1 MLFQPSNIYPS
12 TFSGIGAGTVD
23 VTQGINVSWQVNGD
37 TPMTAYQI
45 KIYQN
50 DSGSTLMYDSGSVSV
65 SPVFEPHDK
74 NGNATYFTAII
85 SAAAL
90 STAGIVNGYQ
100 YGYKMLITQWWG
112 VSDYVEQ
119 TSASVFITRSTPTLA
134 INTITTPVASS
145 SLTITANYSQA
156 QGDPISTV
164 EWVFALAGSE
174 STPIRKTGAIST
186 QVLSFDADGLITGN
200 TYSIMCKVVTST
212 GMEAST
218 GFVQFPVSYSS
229 SSLGINYQ
237 LAQLKNSSAV
247 YLSWDD
253 LGSNKLAYP
262 YTDTTKTTNGITFT
276 VNGEGDVVATGT
288 ASADAYFTIAQ
299 GTLSQLGITA
309 GQKFIVTSGYSGAKI
324 VVTETNSSNV
334 VVSTITGNDPLQ
346 YIATSTTN
354 TLKFSIVIPSGSVLS
369 SGQQLKPMIALEDK
383 IVAFNDVSANIE
395 PTQDLHGY
403 SSPWPAG
410 GGVNKYPNCVING
423 SQNGLIVS
431 HDAGNER
438 YNISAGTVSGYAQ
451 IISGETFTLSAGTY
465 YWHVDYSSGSV
476 LAGLAPQLRST
487 DGSTTYATPNTSF
500 TLSADTELKPRIT
513 CQANVTI
520 PSNFSVRLEIVSGS
534 TAPTSWTPYSNI
546 CPITGR
552 TGLSVYDD
560 PKYGGTV
567 AWNQLVENG
576 NFANG
581 TSKWTGSSAELTA
594 SNGIARSTMTGS
606 PWNNDI
612 RQYTIPVVNGHKYF
626 MGATI
631 RQSSDAF
638 SIGYRNPGGQMGLNW
653 FRVTQWTRCETII
666 NVTSSAPNGFSITVR
681 ENGTNLTDEWFE
693 AQNVNV
699 FDLTAMFGSTIAD
712 YIYSLEQADAGA
724 GVAWFRNLFPK
735 PYYAYNAGEETC
747 VSAVN
752 GDPYTKVSVDWTT
765 EAGTV
770 YGGTLDVVTG
780 LLTVDRAMV
789 DLGTMSWFYQNSAGH
804 ERFGG
809 TGIRGTVAVPVSA
822 DVVINAQCSRYKV
835 ISSNQSYNHNA
846 GIGISVTNTDGTI
859 YVYDDAYTD
868 SNAFRTAMS
877 GVQFCYPLA
886 TPLTYQLTPTQVAVL
901 TGTNNVWSTGDSVSV
916 TYTKDTGSQATL
928 SGAIVTFSDSNAVLI
943 PTPQYIPGI
952 TGISIYRYLQGESA
966 LQHVY
971 DLATGATSIL
981 DYYAPS
987 QMQVSYLIVAHS
999 GIGDL
1004 FLQTTKFT
1012 PTFWFFSILLCDT
1025 DSNGDYHVSKEYIFK
1040 YGVETGAV
1048 SNNNDP
1054 TIQKNFT
1061 PYPNRQPISTLYKTG
1076 KISGYIGKTNNL
1088 NRYSDSISLQNAIYD
1103 ISVSSLDKFLK
1114 SRKGDVIK
1122 VDTASSIQM
1131 KTEDNTVQQA
1141 LKATVDWVEVGE
1153 ASQVSIVSVPS
1164 DSFWPIS

>member
-23 VTQGINVSWQVNGD
+23 VTQGLNVSWQVNGD

-50 DSGSTLMYDSGSVSV
+50 DSGSTLMYDSGSVTV
-65 SPVFEPHDK
+65 SPAFEPHDK
-74 NGNATYFTAII
+74 YGNATYFTAII

-119 TSASVFITRSTPTLA
+119 TSASVFITRSTPTLT
-134 INTITTPVASS
+134 IDTITTPVSSS
-145 SLTITANYSQA
+145 SLTITASYSQA

-200 TYSIMCKVVTST
+200 TYSIMCNVVTST

-218 GFVQFPVSYSS
+218 GYVQFPVLYSS

-247 YLSWDD
+247 YLSWDN
-253 LGSNKLAYP
+253 LGSNILSYP

-276 VNGEGDVVATGT
+276 VNGEGDVVVTGT

-354 TLKFSIVIPSGSVLS
+354 TLKFSIVIPSGTSFGTS
-369 SGQQLKPMIALEDK
+369 QQLQPMIAIEDK
-383 IVAFNDVSANIE
+383 IVALNDVSVTMQPI
-395 PTQDLHGY
+395 QDLHGY
-403 SSPWPAG
+403 SYPWPAG
-410 GGVNKYPNCVING
+410 GGVNKLKTTDLTAGKVG
-423 SQNGLIVS
+423 FGLT
-431 HDAGNER
+431 
-438 YNISAGTVSGYAQ
+438 SA
-451 IISGETFTLSAGTY
+451 ISGEYVRFTGTC
-465 YWHVDYSSGSV
+465 SSGGTHSWRIV
-476 LAGLAPQLRST
+476 TVNEDQRTLVASLNLKGFFISGGSGLVINSISYNAADYTLFINMGGLVT
-487 DGSTTYATPNTSF
+487 NTVYDFTVGIVAYA
-500 TLSADTELKPRIT
+500 
-513 CQANVTI
+513 
-520 PSNFSVRLEIVSGS
+520 GS

-546 CPITGR
+546 CPISGR
-552 TGLSVYDD
+552 TGLDVYVGPTQDQQD
-560 PKYGGTV
+560 
-567 AWNQLVENG
+567 
-576 NFANG
+576 
-581 TSKWTGSSAELTA
+581 
-594 SNGIARSTMTGS
+594 
-606 PWNNDI
+606 
-612 RQYTIPVVNGHKYF
+612 
-626 MGATI
+626 AT
-631 RQSSDAF
+631 
-638 SIGYRNPGGQMGLNW
+638 
-653 FRVTQWTRCETII
+653 T
-666 NVTSSAPNGFSITVR
+666 
-681 ENGTNLTDEWFE
+681 
-693 AQNVNV
+693 
-699 FDLTAMFGSTIAD
+699 
-712 YIYSLEQADAGA
+712 
-724 GVAWFRNLFPK
+724 
-735 PYYAYNAGEETC
+735 YAI
-747 VSAVN
+747 
-752 GDPYTKVSVDWTT
+752 DWTS

-770 YGGTLDVVTG
+770 YGGT
-780 LLTVDRAMV
+780 VD
-789 DLGTMSWFYQNSAGH
+789 
-804 ERFGG
+804 
-809 TGIRGTVAVPVSA
+809 PVSGRLTINGIVKVLDGNESFDGTYWPTVVCNTELP
-822 DVVINAQCSRYKV
+822 DVGDYNRRSEMRCSHCATGTRGV
-835 ISSNQSYNHNA
+835 GFASSSAIKIQFK
-846 GIGISVTNTDGTI
+846 NTDEVFGVNNATGFATYVATQYANGTPVT
-859 YVYDDAYTD
+859 VY
-868 SNAFRTAMS
+868 
-877 GVQFCYPLA
+877 YPLA
-886 TPLTYQLTPTQVAVL
+886 TPITYQLTAQEVAALV
-901 TGTNNVWSTGDSVSV
+901 GTNNVWSDAESVTV

-952 TGISIYRYLQGESA
+952 TGISIYRYLQGEYA

-999 GIGDL
+999 GVGDL
-1004 FLQTTKFT
+1004 FLQTNDFV
-1012 PTFWFFSILLCDT
+1012 PIFWFYSVLLCDT
-1025 DSNGDYHVSKEYIFK
+1025 DSNGNYHVSREYIFV
-1040 YGVETGAV
+1040 YGVETGSV

-1076 KISGYIGKTNNL
+1076 KVSGYIGKTNNL
-1088 NRYSDSISLQNAIYD
+1088 NQYSDSISLQNAIYD
-1103 ISVSSLDKFLK
+1103 ISVSTLDKFLK

>member
-134 INTITTPVASS
+134 INTITTPVASN

-174 STPIRKTGAIST
+174 STPIRETGAIST

-383 IVAFNDVSANIE
+383 IVAFNDASANIE
-395 PTQDLHGY
+395 PIQDLHGY
-403 SSPWPAG
+403 ANPWPAG
-410 GGVNKYPNCVING
+410 GGKNLDPYDNLNSSSRLWG
-423 SQNGLIVS
+423 SNNSNQK
-431 HDAGNER
+431 
-438 YNISAGTVSGYAQ
+438 SAFQSLPT
-451 IISGETFTLSAGTY
+451 GTY
-465 YWHVDYSSGSV
+465 TMSCKFKVLTNPDSEANVQYGV
-476 LAGLAPQLRST
+476 LARYSDGGGGYVNIIPYQLTTAP
-487 DGSTTYATPNTSF
+487 ATVGAVYEWHKSF
-500 TLSADTELKPRIT
+500 TLTESLAEQST
-513 CQANVTI
+513 LNVYFYCASGGASTVTANAYDIQIEKGVIANPT
-520 PSNFSVRLEIVSGS
+520 FS
-534 TAPTSWTPYSNI
+534 PYENI
-546 CPITGR
+546 CPISGR
-552 TGLSVYDD
+552 TGLNVYRTGVNVWDEQYYVSSNRIQSNYIPVLPNTTYNRVSQNNIIPFYYD
-560 PKYGGTV
+560 ADK
-567 AWNQLVENG
+567 NQLST
-576 NFANG
+576 G
-581 TSKWTGSSAELTA
+581 TWGTGVFTTPADCYYLRFQVDPVYGVTYNHDISI
-594 SNGIARSTMTGS
+594 NYPSTDTDYHAYQG
-606 PWNNDI
+606 
-612 RQYTIPVVNGHKYF
+612 QTI
-626 MGATI
+626 
-631 RQSSDAF
+631 
-638 SIGYRNPGGQMGLNW
+638 
-653 FRVTQWTRCETII
+653 
-666 NVTSSAPNGFSITVR
+666 
-681 ENGTNLTDEWFE
+681 
-693 AQNVNV
+693 
-699 FDLTAMFGSTIAD
+699 
-712 YIYSLEQADAGA
+712 
-724 GVAWFRNLFPK
+724 
-735 PYYAYNAGEETC
+735 
-747 VSAVN
+747 
-752 GDPYTKVSVDWTT
+752 SVDLTT

-770 YGGTLDVVTG
+770 YHGTVDVVTG
-780 LLTVDRAMV
+780 ELVVTHAIE
-789 DLGTMSWFYQNSAGH
+789 DLGNITWKKDSNRAGVFYGAVTGRKNTSNVLACSEYTVRNLNVTTDVDMYVSGYGSYGGNYIFVRDT
-804 ERFGG
+804 RFASN
-809 TGIRGTVAVPVSA
+809 TAA
-822 DVVINAQCSRYKV
+822 EYKV
-835 ISSNQSYNHNA
+835 GAA
-846 GIGISVTNTDGTI
+846 GIKV
-859 YVYDDAYTD
+859 VYE
-868 SNAFRTAMS
+868 
-877 GVQFCYPLA
+877 LA

-1076 KISGYIGKTNNL
+1076 KISGYIGKTNKL
-1088 NRYSDSISLQNAIYD
+1088 NQYSDTISLQNAIYD
-1103 ISVSSLDKFLK
+1103 ISVSPLEKFLK
-1114 SRKGDVIK
+1114 TRKGDVIK

-1131 KTEDNTVQQA
+1131 KTEDNTTQQA
-1141 LKATVDWVEVGE
+1141 LKATIDWAEVGD
-1153 ASQVSIVSVPS
+1153 ASKVSIVSVPA
-1164 DSFWPIS
+1164 DSFWPM

>member
-100 YGYKMLITQWWG
+100 YGYKMLITQRWG

-134 INTITTPVASS
+134 INTITTPVASN

-174 STPIRKTGAIST
+174 STPIRETGAIST

-395 PTQDLHGY
+395 PIQDLHGY
-403 SSPWPAG
+403 DHPWPAG
-410 GGVNKYPNCVING
+410 GGINKAKLVYKTVSAAAGYRNLQDNSVTVFSSNTSAGYRYAQFALFDAEGYAGQTLTFTAKAQQVTGSSNPRILGRLYDSNG
-423 SQNGLIVS
+423 SSVGSAIFEKTGTSINHTFTLPATIDSGVTFRVS
-431 HDAGNER
+431 LYCN
-438 YNISAGTVSGYAQ
+438 SGYAEAT
-451 IISGETFTLSAGTY
+451 ETNY
-465 YWHVDYSSGSV
+465 YDIQVEV
-476 LAGLAPQLRST
+476 
-487 DGSTTYATPNTSF
+487 
-500 TLSADTELKPRIT
+500 
-513 CQANVTI
+513 
-520 PSNFSVRLEIVSGS
+520 GS
-534 TAPTSWTPYSNI
+534 TAHDFAPYENI

-552 TGLSVYDD
+552 TGLSVY
-560 PKYGGTV
+560 GTGKNLFEVNSAIAGTTNGCTISV
-567 AWNQLVENG
+567 ASDGTITVSGTPSAKVSKAIHPSAFSGIGNLVMSMSGVPSGIRIYCIRVGDSTSYPTLSNG
-576 NFANG
+576 SILETDTYAYSTFVLEVSTTYNG
-581 TSKWTGSSAELTA
+581 TAT
-594 SNGIARSTMTGS
+594 
-606 PWNNDI
+606 DI
-612 RQYTIPVVNGHKYF
+612 RVQVEK
-626 MGATI
+626 
-631 RQSSDAF
+631 
-638 SIGYRNPGGQMGLNW
+638 
-653 FRVTQWTRCETII
+653 
-666 NVTSSAPNGFSITVR
+666 
-681 ENGTNLTDEWFE
+681 
-693 AQNVNV
+693 
-699 FDLTAMFGSTIAD
+699 GSTATA
-712 YIYSLEQADAGA
+712 YETYQG
-724 GVAWFRNLFPK
+724 NT
-735 PYYAYNAGEETC
+735 YA
-747 VSAVN
+747 
-752 GDPYTKVSVDWTT
+752 VDWTT

-780 LLTVDRAMV
+780 VLTVDWIYKEFNGTEGWLAGSNYIGLNNAV
-789 DLGTMSWFYQNSAGH
+789 DYASKDNNDTTQISNIFVGAGAYYANYNSFRVQTNKAVVVGNKNEDGTVGRWADATAFKSFLAGLYSAGTP
-804 ERFGG
+804 F
-809 TGIRGTVAVPVSA
+809 AV
-822 DVVINAQCSRYKV
+822 
-835 ISSNQSYNHNA
+835 
-846 GIGISVTNTDGTI
+846 
-859 YVYDDAYTD
+859 
-868 SNAFRTAMS
+868 
-877 GVQFCYPLA
+877 CYELA
-886 TPLTYQLTPTQVAVL
+886 TPLTYQLTPTQVEALV
-901 TGTNNVWSTGDSVSV
+901 GTNNVWSTGDSVSV

-1061 PYPNRQPISTLYKTG
+1061 PYPNRQPISSLYKTG
-1076 KISGYIGKTNNL
+1076 KLTSYIGKTNSQNQ
-1088 NRYSDSISLQNAIYD
+1088 YSDSVSLQNAIYD
-1103 ISVSSLDKFLK
+1103 ISTSPLTKFLK
-1114 SRKGDVIK
+1114 TRKGDILMI
-1122 VDTASSIQM
+1122 DTAAAIQM
-1131 KTEDNTVQQA
+1131 KTEDATTQQA
-1141 LKATVDWVEVGE
+1141 LRATVDWVEVGD
-1153 ASQVSIVSVPS
+1153 ASNKSIVSVPT
-1164 DSFWPIS
+1164 DSFWPISANL

>member
-200 TYSIMCKVVTST
+200 TYSIMCNVVTST

-334 VVSTITGNDPLQ
+334 VVSTITGSDPLQ

-369 SGQQLKPMIALEDK
+369 SGQQLKPMIAIEDK
-383 IVAFNDVSANIE
+383 IVALNDLSVTMQPIQS
-395 PTQDLHGY
+395 LHGY

-410 GGVNKYPNCVING
+410 GGKNKLDIEERTITTNSEQEDFLHIYCEGCTATKNGGSITVTNTGSWSKLRIKFDTSKLING
-423 SQNGLIVS
+423 QT
-431 HDAGNER
+431 
-438 YNISAGTVSGYAQ
+438 Y
-451 IISGETFTLSAGTY
+451 TLSALFTNPNAQT
-465 YWHVDYSSGSV
+465 V
-476 LAGLAPQLRST
+476 LAGYN
-487 DGSTTYATPNTSF
+487 DGSWHASQSSTASSVRQSITFTYDSSWTSLKLACITNNTSQATNKTVTVSEIQF
-500 TLSADTELKPRIT
+500 ELGSA
-513 CQANVTI
+513 
-520 PSNFSVRLEIVSGS
+520 
-534 TAPTSWTPYSNI
+534 TAYSPYSNI

-576 NFANG
+576 NFASTTRWAVSSGDSLAVSNNKAVYRASARYHNIVQGTTFTSQEGHVYFGLVTVKGYTNTGTVFYIRNVSGGTVVQTATKTLTTQKQRLGNMIKVSANG
-581 TSKWTGSSAELTA
+581 SQLQYMFQDNNTSDYGDIEL
-594 SNGIARSTMTGS
+594 
-606 PWNNDI
+606 
-612 RQYTIPVVNGHKYF
+612 
-626 MGATI
+626 
-631 RQSSDAF
+631 
-638 SIGYRNPGGQMGLNW
+638 
-653 FRVTQWTRCETII
+653 
-666 NVTSSAPNGFSITVR
+666 
-681 ENGTNLTDEWFE
+681 EN
-693 AQNVNV
+693 AQL

-735 PYYAYNAGEETC
+735 DYYPYDNSYTETC

-752 GDPYTKVSVDWTT
+752 GDPYRKKDIDWTS

-780 LLTVDRAMV
+780 VLTVTYKKIS
-789 DLGTMSWFYQNSAGH
+789 LGDYNYGKSADNNFYISTVTDFKVYGTGTTRYGVGLCDSFDFLTWNWASQNSTCTCYYNSGYNGYRIFFHSEEHANDSAAG
-804 ERFGG
+804 FK
-809 TGIRGTVAVPVSA
+809 T
-822 DVVINAQCSRYKV
+822 YM
-835 ISSNQSYNHNA
+835 QS
-846 GIGISVTNTDGTI
+846 IGASF
-859 YVYDDAYTD
+859 VYE
-868 SNAFRTAMS
+868 
-877 GVQFCYPLA
+877 LA
-886 TPLTYQLTPTQVAVL
+886 TPLTYQLTGQEVEALV
-901 TGTNNVWSTGDSVSV
+901 GTNNVWSDGGNVTVAVVTPETLTNNGRAVVPTLTASADMVLKWGNYSASVQQGTS
-916 TYTKDTGSQATL
+916 TIPQLILENGANLIYIIGTGS
-928 SGAIVTFSDSNAVLI
+928 
-943 PTPQYIPGI
+943 
-952 TGISIYRYLQGESA
+952 IS
-966 LQHVY
+966 
-971 DLATGATSIL
+971 
-981 DYYAPS
+981 
-987 QMQVSYLIVAHS
+987 
-999 GIGDL
+999 
-1004 FLQTTKFT
+1004 FT
-1012 PTFWFFSILLCDT
+1012 W
-1025 DSNGDYHVSKEYIFK
+1025 
-1040 YGVETGAV
+1040 
-1048 SNNNDP
+1048 
-1054 TIQKNFT
+1054 Q
-1061 PYPNRQPISTLYKTG
+1061 
-1076 KISGYIGKTNNL
+1076 
-1088 NRYSDSISLQNAIYD
+1088 
-1103 ISVSSLDKFLK
+1103 
-1114 SRKGDVIK
+1114 
-1122 VDTASSIQM
+1122 
-1131 KTEDNTVQQA
+1131 
-1141 LKATVDWVEVGE
+1141 E
-1153 ASQVSIVSVPS
+1153 ASL
-1164 DSFWPIS
+1164 

>member
-23 VTQGINVSWQVNGD
+23 VTQDLNVSWQVNGD

-50 DSGSTLMYDSGSVSV
+50 DPGSTLMYDSGSVSV

-74 NGNATYFTAII
+74 YGNATYFTAII

-134 INTITTPVASS
+134 INTITTPVASN

-253 LGSNKLAYP
+253 LGSNILSYP

-276 VNGEGDVVATGT
+276 VNGEGDVVVTGT
-288 ASADAYFTIAQ
+288 ATADAYFTIAQ

-354 TLKFSIVIPSGSVLS
+354 TLKISIVIPSGASFGTS
-369 SGQQLKPMIALEDK
+369 QQLQPMIAIEDK
-383 IVAFNDVSANIE
+383 IVALNDLSVTMQPI
-395 PTQDLHGY
+395 QDLHGY
-403 SSPWPAG
+403 ANPWPAG
-410 GGVNKYPNCVING
+410 GGKNLLNTV
-423 SQNGLIVS
+423 LIEGVPS
-431 HDAGNER
+431 DTSFGNTTKR
-438 YNISAGTVSGYAQ
+438 
-451 IISGETFTLSAGTY
+451 TFTDGTFVTKLSDNNYYNAGANIQFSVSENFIKVTSSALAYAISIPIVGLTIGEKYVLSCTKTNADNNRVSFYKQDGTFISNTPSLTVCVFTVPEDTY
-465 YWHVDYSSGSV
+465 YTLLHFNPSGNNVEATFTDIQLEKGSV
-476 LAGLAPQLRST
+476 PS
-487 DGSTTYATPNTSF
+487 SYA
-500 TLSADTELKPRIT
+500 
-513 CQANVTI
+513 
-520 PSNFSVRLEIVSGS
+520 
-534 TAPTSWTPYSNI
+534 PYSNI
-546 CPITGR
+546 CPISGR
-552 TGLSVYDD
+552 TG
-560 PKYGGTV
+560 
-567 AWNQLVENG
+567 
-576 NFANG
+576 
-581 TSKWTGSSAELTA
+581 
-594 SNGIARSTMTGS
+594 
-606 PWNNDI
+606 
-612 RQYTIPVVNGHKYF
+612 
-626 MGATI
+626 
-631 RQSSDAF
+631 
-638 SIGYRNPGGQMGLNW
+638 
-653 FRVTQWTRCETII
+653 
-666 NVTSSAPNGFSITVR
+666 
-681 ENGTNLTDEWFE
+681 
-693 AQNVNV
+693 VNV
-699 FDLTAMFGSTIAD
+699 YVSPTQD
-712 YIYSLEQADAGA
+712 QQDATT
-724 GVAWFRNLFPK
+724 
-735 PYYAYNAGEETC
+735 YA
-747 VSAVN
+747 
-752 GDPYTKVSVDWTT
+752 VDWTT
-765 EAGTV
+765 PAGTV

-780 LLTVDRAMV
+780 VLTVDRIGV
-789 DLGTMSWFYQNSAGH
+789 DGGSVDWTKITGNQYRNFSFTPSPLAKYMANQGT
-804 ERFGG
+804 
-809 TGIRGTVAVPVSA
+809 
-822 DVVINAQCSRYKV
+822 V
-835 ISSNQSYNHNA
+835 ISSQYKSEANNTA
-846 GIGISVTNTDGTI
+846 GAS
-859 YVYDDAYTD
+859 DDNYAWIRG
-868 SNAFRTAMS
+868 SNASNTVCVKDTSKASLSASDFKTAMT
-877 GVQFCYPLA
+877 GVQFVWELA

>member
-119 TSASVFITRSTPTLA
+119 TSASVFITRNTPTLA
-134 INTITTPVASS
+134 INTITTPVASN

-174 STPIRKTGAIST
+174 STPIRETGAIST

-253 LGSNKLAYP
+253 LGSNILAYP

-309 GQKFIVTSGYSGAKI
+309 GQKFIVTSGYSCAKI

-346 YIATSTTN
+346 YIAASTTN

-395 PTQDLHGY
+395 PIQDLHGY
-403 SSPWPAG
+403 ANPWPAG
-410 GGVNKYPNCVING
+410 GGKNKLNVDATAPTATGLTITFNSDGTVTVNG
-423 SQNGLIVS
+423 SPQSLTWIPLTTGGFVFEDGVS
-431 HDAGNER
+431 
-438 YNISAGTVSGYAQ
+438 Y
-451 IISGETFTLSAGTY
+451 TLSGCPSGGSDTTY
-465 YWHVDYSSGSV
+465 QIDLRIGNSATVYYKSAYDYGSGKV
-476 LAGLAPQLRST
+476 LTG
-487 DGSTTYATPNTSF
+487 DGSTAYPGILVRANAQLNNLTFKPMICLSSASDPTSF
-500 TLSADTELKPRIT
+500 A
-513 CQANVTI
+513 
-520 PSNFSVRLEIVSGS
+520 
-534 TAPTSWTPYSNI
+534 PYSNI
-546 CPITGR
+546 CPISGR
-552 TGLSVYDD
+552 TGLSVYVG
-560 PKYGGTV
+560 PT
-567 AWNQLVENG
+567 
-576 NFANG
+576 
-581 TSKWTGSSAELTA
+581 TA
-594 SNGIARSTMTGS
+594 
-606 PWNNDI
+606 
-612 RQYTIPVVNGHKYF
+612 
-626 MGATI
+626 
-631 RQSSDAF
+631 
-638 SIGYRNPGGQMGLNW
+638 
-653 FRVTQWTRCETII
+653 
-666 NVTSSAPNGFSITVR
+666 
-681 ENGTNLTDEWFE
+681 
-693 AQNVNV
+693 
-699 FDLTAMFGSTIAD
+699 
-712 YIYSLEQADAGA
+712 QADATT
-724 GVAWFRNLFPK
+724 
-735 PYYAYNAGEETC
+735 Y
-747 VSAVN
+747 
-752 GDPYTKVSVDWTT
+752 SVDWTD

-780 LLTVDRAMV
+780 VLTVTYVSV
-789 DLGTMSWFYQNSAGH
+789 DLGTIDFSVWNRNANRDCFAAIFPIVNSTSSSDNVHGLSSIFTPTNYDATWKPWVMSYAVRDGQVLFMTPHDLYAN
-804 ERFGG
+804 G
-809 TGIRGTVAVPVSA
+809 TEF
-822 DVVINAQCSRYKV
+822 K
-835 ISSNQSYNHNA
+835 
-846 GIGISVTNTDGTI
+846 
-859 YVYDDAYTD
+859 
-868 SNAFRTAMS
+868 TAMS
-877 GVQFCYPLA
+877 GVQFVYKLA
-886 TPLTYQLTPTQVAVL
+886 TPLTYQLTATQVEALV
-901 TGTNNVWSTGDSVSV
+901 GTNNVWSTGDSVSV

-999 GIGDL
+999 GTGDL

-1025 DSNGDYHVSKEYIFK
+1025 DSHGDYHVSKEYIFK

>member
-23 VTQGINVSWQVNGD
+23 VTQDLNVSWQVNGD

-74 NGNATYFTAII
+74 YGNATYFTAII

-134 INTITTPVASS
+134 INTITTPVASN

-253 LGSNKLAYP
+253 LGSNILSYP

-276 VNGEGDVVATGT
+276 VNGEGDVVVTGT
-288 ASADAYFTIAQ
+288 ATADAYFTIAQ

-309 GQKFIVTSGYSGAKI
+309 GQKFIVTSSYSGAKI

-354 TLKFSIVIPSGSVLS
+354 TLKFSIVIPSGASFGTS
-369 SGQQLKPMIALEDK
+369 QQLQPMIAIEDK
-383 IVAFNDVSANIE
+383 IVALNDLSVTMQPI
-395 PTQDLHGY
+395 QDLHGY
-403 SSPWPAG
+403 SSPWPG
-410 GGVNKYPNCVING
+410 GGGKNLFQTTATSKTESDVTWTVNEDGSITATGTATGASTILAGAASVDASIGEVAIRIDGASVETNIAINYVRLYDANG
-423 SQNGLIVS
+423 NQLATIIPGGLSYTQAVFDLSQYADAAEIKVS
-431 HDAGNER
+431 LKRNNNVATN
-438 YNISAGTVSGYAQ
+438 GTVHIQ
-451 IISGETFTLSAGTY
+451 VEKGTSY
-465 YWHVDYSSGSV
+465 
-476 LAGLAPQLRST
+476 T
-487 DGSTTYATPNTSF
+487 D
-500 TLSADTELKPRIT
+500 
-513 CQANVTI
+513 
-520 PSNFSVRLEIVSGS
+520 
-534 TAPTSWTPYSNI
+534 WTPYSNI
-546 CPITGR
+546 CPISGL
-552 TGLSVYDD
+552 TGLSVYRTGVNVWDEEWEV
-560 PKYGGTV
+560 GTISIGV
-567 AWNQLVENG
+567 NSASSVTLR
-576 NFANG
+576 
-581 TSKWTGSSAELTA
+581 SK
-594 SNGIARSTMTGS
+594 N
-606 PWNNDI
+606 
-612 RQYTIPVVNGHKYF
+612 YIPVVP
-626 MGATI
+626 GATYY
-631 RQSSDAF
+631 F
-638 SIGYRNPGGQMGLNW
+638 SGPNNKTKYVYCYDSGKAY
-653 FRVTQWTRCETII
+653 I
-666 NVTSSAPNGFSITVR
+666 NTSITVKATHPTFTVPSGCSYIR
-681 ENGTNLTDEWFE
+681 FAYTYYIQDYTNYNHDIAINYPSTD
-693 AQNVNV
+693 
-699 FDLTAMFGSTIAD
+699 TS
-712 YIYSLEQADAGA
+712 YH
-724 GVAWFRNLFPK
+724 
-735 PYYAYNAGEETC
+735 AYNGNTYA
-747 VSAVN
+747 
-752 GDPYTKVSVDWTT
+752 VDWSTQ
-765 EAGTV
+765 AGTV
-770 YGGTLDVVTG
+770 YGGTVDVVTG
-780 LLTVDRAMV
+780 VLTVDKAKITL
-789 DLGTMSWFYQNSAGH
+789 DGNLSESNIT
-804 ERFGG
+804 
-809 TGIRGTVAVPVSA
+809 
-822 DVVINAQCSRYKV
+822 
-835 ISSNQSYNHNA
+835 IS
-846 GIGISVTNTDGTI
+846 T
-859 YVYDDAYTD
+859 YDDYTRVAYSPYNNIGKPMTGFVCDTLKD
-868 SNAFRTAMS
+868 SGMTEGGLYCIWHSTVSTAARMWL
-877 GVQFCYPLA
+877 GLPPTVTTKAEAVAWFAPNPTTVIYELA
-886 TPLTYQLTPTQVAVL
+886 TPLTYQLTATQVAAL
-901 TGTNNVWSTGDSVSV
+901 AGTNNVWSTGDSVSV

>member
-23 VTQGINVSWQVNGD
+23 VTQDLNVSWQVNGD

-74 NGNATYFTAII
+74 YGNATYFTAII

-134 INTITTPVASS
+134 INTITTPVASN

-253 LGSNKLAYP
+253 LGSNILSYP

-276 VNGEGDVVATGT
+276 VNGEGDVVVTGT
-288 ASADAYFTIAQ
+288 ATADAYFTIAQ

-354 TLKFSIVIPSGSVLS
+354 TLKFSIVIPSGASFGTS
-369 SGQQLKPMIALEDK
+369 QQLQPMIAIEDK
-383 IVAFNDVSANIE
+383 IVALNDLSVTMQPI
-395 PTQDLHGY
+395 QDLHGY
-403 SSPWPAG
+403 DHPWPAG
-410 GGVNKYPNCVING
+410 GGKNKINAPDVTLT
-423 SQNGLIVS
+423 SNGYVFNL
-431 HDAGNER
+431 
-438 YNISAGTVSGYAQ
+438 SG
-451 IISGETFTLSAGTY
+451 LSIPAGTY
-465 YWHVDYSSGSV
+465 TFSYTSSTQATPSIAVSGANGDYINRTIPNPFTFTVDGEITGIRLYSAAGTYSQIQLESGSS
-476 LAGLAPQLRST
+476 R
-487 DGSTTYATPNTSF
+487 TSF
-500 TLSADTELKPRIT
+500 
-513 CQANVTI
+513 
-520 PSNFSVRLEIVSGS
+520 
-534 TAPTSWTPYSNI
+534 APYENI
-546 CPITGR
+546 CPISGR
-552 TGLSVYDD
+552 TGVNVYRTGKNLLNPQAVGVVDAKGNNFCGI
-560 PKYGGTV
+560 KYEFIGSFYISASARPSAG
-567 AWNQLVENG
+567 NIYLVVKR
-576 NFANG
+576 ANG
-581 TSKWTGSSAELTA
+581 TYDTDRIL
-594 SNGIARSTMTGS
+594 SNSNI
-606 PWNNDI
+606 N
-612 RQYTIPVVNGHKYF
+612 
-626 MGATI
+626 
-631 RQSSDAF
+631 
-638 SIGYRNPGGQMGLNW
+638 IGYAITLASGDVMWIVDASSHG
-653 FRVTQWTRCETII
+653 
-666 NVTSSAPNGFSITVR
+666 TSGI
-681 ENGTNLTDEWFE
+681 GTAISRFE
-693 AQNVNV
+693 AAKLQ
-699 FDLTAMFGSTIAD
+699 LEFGSTATA
-712 YIYSLEQADAGA
+712 YE
-724 GVAWFRNLFPK
+724 
-735 PYYAYNAGEETC
+735 PYNGNTYA
-747 VSAVN
+747 
-752 GDPYTKVSVDWTT
+752 VDWTAQ
-765 EAGTV
+765 AGTV

-780 LLTVDRAMV
+780 VLTVDWELITLTGASNETWV
-789 DLGTMSWFYQNSAGH
+789 DY
-804 ERFGG
+804 
-809 TGIRGTVAVPVSA
+809 TG
-822 DVVINAQCSRYKV
+822 
-835 ISSNQSYNHNA
+835 
-846 GIGISVTNTDGTI
+846 GIGGYSISNIYTHAIEALGDGWCNMFPTSKSLNNVGII
-859 YVYDDAYTD
+859 YGANSRILFVMGAKEYASSVDEWRTWLASNPLQIVYK
-868 SNAFRTAMS
+868 
-877 GVQFCYPLA
+877 LA
-886 TPLTYQLTPTQVAVL
+886 TPITYQLTPTQVAVL
-901 TGTNNVWSTGDSVSV
+901 AGTNNVWSTGDSVSV

-928 SGAIVTFSDSNAVLI
+928 SGAIVTFRDSNAVLI
-943 PTPQYIPGI
+943 QTPQYIPGI

>member
-134 INTITTPVASS
+134 INTITTPVASN

-174 STPIRKTGAIST
+174 STPIRETGAIST

-369 SGQQLKPMIALEDK
+369 SGQQLKPMIAIEDK
-383 IVAFNDVSANIE
+383 IVALNDVSVTMQPI
-395 PTQDLHGY
+395 QDLHGY
-403 SSPWPAG
+403 ANPWPG
-410 GGVNKYPNCVING
+410 GGGKNKCVPDLANG
-423 SQNGLIVS
+423 QIGSNGGYTSNTSRLTNAVRVDNAYVS
-431 HDAGNER
+431 NT
-438 YNISAGTVSGYAQ
+438 Y
-451 IISGETFTLSAGTY
+451 LSAGTY
-465 YWHVDYSSGSV
+465 TLSVDGLTQCTVLTKDASANIIDNFATAWHNLPYTFTMTAAGYVFFTVRKSSGD
-476 LAGLAPQLRST
+476 LNP
-487 DGSTTYATPNTSF
+487 
-500 TLSADTELKPRIT
+500 ADYKAQIE
-513 CQANVTI
+513 
-520 PSNFSVRLEIVSGS
+520 SGS
-534 TAPTSWTPYSNI
+534 TATAWTPYSNI

-552 TGLSVYDD
+552 TGLSVYRTGVNVWDEEWEL
-560 PKYGGTV
+560 GGV
-567 AWNQLVENG
+567 SNQ
-576 NFANG
+576 NG
-581 TSKWTGSSAELTA
+581 TLWTATDRIRSKNYISCLPNTAYYIKCPSTISTIAFYDRSHSFISALANSAGNVVFTA
-594 SNGIARSTMTGS
+594 PASALYMKFGVAGTYGPTY
-606 PWNNDI
+606 NNDI
-612 RQYTIPVVNGHKYF
+612 
-626 MGATI
+626 
-631 RQSSDAF
+631 
-638 SIGYRNPGGQMGLNW
+638 SINYPSTDTDYHAYQ
-653 FRVTQWTRCETII
+653 
-666 NVTSSAPNGFSITVR
+666 
-681 ENGTNLTDEWFE
+681 GTT
-693 AQNVNV
+693 
-699 FDLTAMFGSTIAD
+699 
-712 YIYSLEQADAGA
+712 
-724 GVAWFRNLFPK
+724 
-735 PYYAYNAGEETC
+735 YAI
-747 VSAVN
+747 
-752 GDPYTKVSVDWTT
+752 DWTS

-770 YGGTLDVVTG
+770 YGGTVDVATG
-780 LLTVDRAMV
+780 VLTVDMAKESISSFSGNV
-789 DLGTMSWFYQNSAGH
+789 LSQTNPAIIVKTGAAAGVNSEANEKLIANEVITYSANYQYANSV
-804 ERFGG
+804 
-809 TGIRGTVAVPVSA
+809 TGIALNSTGQVHLSVQGLTTREEYNSWL
-822 DVVINAQCSRYKV
+822 Q
-835 ISSNQSYNHNA
+835 SNPLEF
-846 GIGISVTNTDGTI
+846 V
-859 YVYDDAYTD
+859 
-868 SNAFRTAMS
+868 
-877 GVQFCYPLA
+877 YPLA
-886 TPLTYQLTPTQVAVL
+886 TPLTYQLTATQVEALV
-901 TGTNNVWSTGDSVSV
+901 GTNNVWSTGDSVSV

-1025 DSNGDYHVSKEYIFK
+1025 DSNGEYHVSKEYIFK

>member
-23 VTQGINVSWQVNGD
+23 VTQGLNVSWQVNGD

-50 DSGSTLMYDSGSVSV
+50 DSGSTLMYDSGSVTV
-65 SPVFEPHDK
+65 SPAFEPHDK
-74 NGNATYFTAII
+74 YGNATYFTAII

-119 TSASVFITRSTPTLA
+119 TSASVFITRSTPTLT
-134 INTITTPVASS
+134 IDTITTPVSSS
-145 SLTITANYSQA
+145 SLTITASYSQA

-247 YLSWDD
+247 YLSWDN
-253 LGSNKLAYP
+253 LGSNILSYP

-276 VNGEGDVVATGT
+276 VNGEGDVVVTGT
-288 ASADAYFTIAQ
+288 ATADAYFTIAQ

-354 TLKFSIVIPSGSVLS
+354 TLKFSIVIPSGTSFGTS
-369 SGQQLKPMIALEDK
+369 QQLQPMIAIEDK
-383 IVAFNDVSANIE
+383 IVALNDVSVTMQPI
-395 PTQDLHGY
+395 QDLNGY

-410 GGVNKYPNCVING
+410 GGKNKLPPNYSGGASLVTNHVTYTNTDGVVNVTGTPTGNAYYGLFPNTDG
-423 SQNGLIVS
+423 QRLPLP
-431 HDAGNER
+431 
-438 YNISAGTVSGYAQ
+438 AGTYT
-451 IISGETFTLSAGTY
+451 ISCQETTANCKVNFNVVGVVASVLNANQHSYTFTLS
-465 YWHVDYSSGSV
+465 S
-476 LAGLAPQLRST
+476 
-487 DGSTTYATPNTSF
+487 DGEMFANILTNGNSAVNL
-500 TLSADTELKPRIT
+500 TLHIQIE
-513 CQANVTI
+513 
-520 PSNFSVRLEIVSGS
+520 SGS
-534 TAPTSWTPYSNI
+534 TATSWEPYENI

-552 TGLSVYDD
+552 TGVTVYRTGKNLL
-560 PKYGGTV
+560 PQANNATTLFTV
-567 AWNQLVENG
+567 ADDGTISQDNPSSASFAWNYTNSIMRCTLPAGTYTFTETLLTDATNYAHGVRVFTDSNVQVGIVVAGAETAGEYSNTFTFTETTSIGITIKLYSATAKLSIVQGSSPSSYEPYNG
-576 NFANG
+576 N
-581 TSKWTGSSAELTA
+581 T
-594 SNGIARSTMTGS
+594 
-606 PWNNDI
+606 
-612 RQYTIPVVNGHKYF
+612 Y
-626 MGATI
+626 
-631 RQSSDAF
+631 
-638 SIGYRNPGGQMGLNW
+638 
-653 FRVTQWTRCETII
+653 
-666 NVTSSAPNGFSITVR
+666 
-681 ENGTNLTDEWFE
+681 
-693 AQNVNV
+693 
-699 FDLTAMFGSTIAD
+699 
-712 YIYSLEQADAGA
+712 
-724 GVAWFRNLFPK
+724 
-735 PYYAYNAGEETC
+735 
-747 VSAVN
+747 
-752 GDPYTKVSVDWTT
+752 SVDWTS

-770 YGGTLDVVTG
+770 YGGTLDVVSG
-780 LLTVDRAMV
+780 VLTVTHVCDTITK
-789 DLGTMSWFYQNSAGH
+789 DSAWYS
-804 ERFGG
+804 FNTG
-809 TGIRGTVAVPVSA
+809 TGNSSAAVQLSHYDTVKYV
-822 DVVINAQCSRYKV
+822 DG
-835 ISSNQSYNHNA
+835 SSSYNGAIASTGKELQNYWVNA
-846 GIGISVTNTDGTI
+846 RQNESPAHDMGFAYSIGGQVRFHRTDVANI
-859 YVYDDAYTD
+859 TD
-868 SNAFRTAMS
+868 LASFKANFPDT
-877 GVQFCYPLA
+877 QICYELA
-886 TPLTYQLTPTQVAVL
+886 TPLTYQLTAQEVAALV
-901 TGTNNVWSTGDSVSV
+901 GTNNVWSTGESVTV

-1076 KISGYIGKTNNL
+1076 KVSGYIGKTNNL
-1088 NRYSDSISLQNAIYD
+1088 NQYSDSISLQNAIYD
-1103 ISVSSLDKFLK
+1103 ISVSTLDKFLK

-1141 LKATVDWVEVGE
+1141 LRATVDWVEVGD
-1153 ASQVSIVSVPS
+1153 ASNKSIVSVPS

>member
-134 INTITTPVASS
+134 INTITTPVASN

-174 STPIRKTGAIST
+174 STPIRETGAIST

-253 LGSNKLAYP
+253 LGSNILAYP

-334 VVSTITGNDPLQ
+334 VVSTIEGSDPLQ

-395 PTQDLHGY
+395 PIQDLHGY
-403 SSPWPAG
+403 ANPWPAG
-410 GGVNKYPNCVING
+410 GGKNKCDYLNSDNLFIATSATARVKTSNIGTISISGNDVTLTRTAEAAGLCVVFMGLAANTEYCFSEVYNNRVSYYYYGKITWIDDTSYTSERIG
-423 SQNGLIVS
+423 SGS
-431 HDAGNER
+431 HTFTTTDAGDYEVL
-438 YNISAGTVSGYAQ
+438 IWKTGKGAIDIQDAQLELGTTTPT
-451 IISGETFTLSAGTY
+451 TFA
-465 YWHVDYSSGSV
+465 
-476 LAGLAPQLRST
+476 
-487 DGSTTYATPNTSF
+487 
-500 TLSADTELKPRIT
+500 
-513 CQANVTI
+513 
-520 PSNFSVRLEIVSGS
+520 
-534 TAPTSWTPYSNI
+534 PYSNI
-546 CPITGR
+546 CPISGR
-552 TGLSVYDD
+552 TGLSVYRTGKNLLNPHLYAGIAYNPTVGTNVTLTDAPQQFTD
-560 PKYGGTV
+560 NGNGVFTIVTTSTWREYSIVVPLVDGNDYHLKFQFSSNGQGGTTRGYLDLDYKILEKTNSTD
-567 AWNQLVENG
+567 ANQSYDYNMGPPAGAAYYYIVITNRG
-576 NFANG
+576 
-581 TSKWTGSSAELTA
+581 TA
-594 SNGIARSTMTGS
+594 SATLTITRPQIEIGS
-606 PWNNDI
+606 A
-612 RQYTIPVVNGHKYF
+612 
-626 MGATI
+626 AT
-631 RQSSDAF
+631 
-638 SIGYRNPGGQMGLNW
+638 
-653 FRVTQWTRCETII
+653 
-666 NVTSSAPNGFSITVR
+666 
-681 ENGTNLTDEWFE
+681 
-693 AQNVNV
+693 
-699 FDLTAMFGSTIAD
+699 
-712 YIYSLEQADAGA
+712 
-724 GVAWFRNLFPK
+724 
-735 PYYAYNAGEETC
+735 AYE
-747 VSAVN
+747 
-752 GDPYTKVSVDWTT
+752 PYTGNTYAVDWTT

-770 YGGTLDVVTG
+770 YGGTLDVVSGVLTATYKKISLGDYNYGKSADNNFYISSVTDFKFYGTG
-780 LLTVDRAMV
+780 TTRYGVGLCDSFDFLTGNWA
-789 DLGTMSWFYQNSAGH
+789 SQNSTCTCYYNSGYNGYRIFFHSEEHANDSIAEFKAYMQSIGASFVY
-804 ERFGG
+804 EL
-809 TGIRGTVAVPVSA
+809 SA
-822 DVVINAQCSRYKV
+822 
-835 ISSNQSYNHNA
+835 
-846 GIGISVTNTDGTI
+846 
-859 YVYDDAYTD
+859 
-868 SNAFRTAMS
+868 
-877 GVQFCYPLA
+877 
-886 TPLTYQLTPTQVAVL
+886 PLTYQLTATQVAVL

-1054 TIQKNFT
+1054 TIQNNFT
-1061 PYPNRQPISTLYKTG
+1061 PYPNRQPISSLYKTG
-1076 KISGYIGKTNNL
+1076 KLTSYIGKTNSQNQ
-1088 NRYSDSISLQNAIYD
+1088 YSDSVSLQNAIYD
-1103 ISVSSLDKFLK
+1103 ISTSPLTKFLK
-1114 SRKGDVIK
+1114 TRKGDILMI
-1122 VDTASSIQM
+1122 DTAAAIQM
-1131 KTEDNTVQQA
+1131 KTEDATTQQA
-1141 LKATVDWVEVGE
+1141 LRATVDWVEVGD
-1153 ASQVSIVSVPS
+1153 ASNKSIVSVPT

>member
-23 VTQGINVSWQVNGD
+23 VTQDLNVSWQVNGD

-74 NGNATYFTAII
+74 YGNATYFTAII

-134 INTITTPVASS
+134 INTITTPVASN

-253 LGSNKLAYP
+253 LGSNILSYP

-276 VNGEGDVVATGT
+276 VNGEGDVVVTGT
-288 ASADAYFTIAQ
+288 ATADAYFTIAQ

-334 VVSTITGNDPLQ
+334 VVSTIEGSDPLQ

-354 TLKFSIVIPSGSVLS
+354 TLKFSIVIPSGASFGTS
-369 SGQQLKPMIALEDK
+369 QQLQPMIAIEDK
-383 IVAFNDVSANIE
+383 IVALNDVSVTMQPI
-395 PTQDLHGY
+395 QSLHGY
-403 SSPWPAG
+403 SHPWPAG
-410 GGVNKYPNCVING
+410 GGANKLDPIAVFGGAQSIYDVNADGTVTVKSSDSRSWVNVPEL
-423 SQNGLIVS
+423 QLP
-431 HDAGNER
+431 AGT
-438 YNISAGTVSGYAQ
+438 YNISKDNATG
-451 IISGETFTLSAGTY
+451 LS
-465 YWHVDYSSGSV
+465 
-476 LAGLAPQLRST
+476 
-487 DGSTTYATPNTSF
+487 
-500 TLSADTELKPRIT
+500 
-513 CQANVTI
+513 
-520 PSNFSVRLEIVSGS
+520 SVRLSTEGYSKDHYFNPVGGYTFTFSEPSSIKVKMSYASATYPKTEKPQIVIGQTPP
-534 TAPTSWTPYSNI
+534 TAWTPYSNI

-552 TGLSVYDD
+552 TGVSVFVG
-560 PKYGGTV
+560 PT
-567 AWNQLVENG
+567 
-576 NFANG
+576 
-581 TSKWTGSSAELTA
+581 TA
-594 SNGIARSTMTGS
+594 
-606 PWNNDI
+606 
-612 RQYTIPVVNGHKYF
+612 
-626 MGATI
+626 
-631 RQSSDAF
+631 
-638 SIGYRNPGGQMGLNW
+638 
-653 FRVTQWTRCETII
+653 
-666 NVTSSAPNGFSITVR
+666 
-681 ENGTNLTDEWFE
+681 
-693 AQNVNV
+693 
-699 FDLTAMFGSTIAD
+699 
-712 YIYSLEQADAGA
+712 QADATT
-724 GVAWFRNLFPK
+724 
-735 PYYAYNAGEETC
+735 YA
-747 VSAVN
+747 
-752 GDPYTKVSVDWTT
+752 VDWTT

-770 YGGTLDVVTG
+770 YGGTDEVVG
-780 LLTVDRAMV
+780 GVLTDEWA
-789 DLGTMSWFYQNSAGH
+789 
-804 ERFGG
+804 E
-809 TGIRGTVAVPVSA
+809 IP
-822 DVVINAQCSRYKV
+822 
-835 ISSNQSYNHNA
+835 SYN
-846 GIGISVTNTDGTI
+846 GETI
-859 YVYDDAYTD
+859 TEPWMSSMDEYAPGATPTTGAQVVYK
-868 SNAFRTAMS
+868 
-877 GVQFCYPLA
+877 LA
-886 TPLTYQLTPTQVAVL
+886 TPITYQLTPTQVAVL
-901 TGTNNVWSTGDSVSV
+901 AGTNNVWSTGDSVSV

-971 DLATGATSIL
+971 DPATGATSIL

-1131 KTEDNTVQQA
+1131 KTEDNTTQQA
-1141 LKATVDWVEVGE
+1141 LKATMDWVEVGD
-1153 ASQVSIVSVPS
+1153 SSDISIVSVPQ
-1164 DSFWPIS
+1164 DGFWPLA

>member
-23 VTQGINVSWQVNGD
+23 VTQDLNVSWQVNGD

-74 NGNATYFTAII
+74 YGNATYFTAII

-134 INTITTPVASS
+134 INTITTPVASN

-253 LGSNKLAYP
+253 LGSNILSYP

-276 VNGEGDVVATGT
+276 VNGEGDVVVTGT
-288 ASADAYFTIAQ
+288 ATADAYFTIAQ

-354 TLKFSIVIPSGSVLS
+354 TLKFSIVIPSGASFWTS
-369 SGQQLKPMIALEDK
+369 QQLQPMIAIEDK
-383 IVAFNDVSANIE
+383 IVALNDLSVPISPI
-395 PTQDLHGY
+395 QDLHGY
-403 SSPWPAG
+403 DSPWPAG
-410 GGVNKYPNCVING
+410 GGKNLLDDDNPSAESASNIVWGASTIAGVADG
-423 SQNGLIVS
+423 SFVLP
-431 HDAGNER
+431 
-438 YNISAGTVSGYAQ
+438 AGTY
-451 IISGETFTLSAGTY
+451 TLSASETMSGIYVADSNGTTIKTVY
-465 YWHVDYSSGSV
+465 DNTVSTFTISESKAVKIMFYKSG
-476 LAGLAPQLRST
+476 ATDMGQYQYQL
-487 DGSTTYATPNTSF
+487 
-500 TLSADTELKPRIT
+500 E
-513 CQANVTI
+513 
-520 PSNFSVRLEIVSGS
+520 SGS
-534 TAPTSWTPYSNI
+534 TATSWEPYENI
-546 CPITGR
+546 CPISGR
-552 TGLSVYDD
+552 TGLSVYRT
-560 PKYGGTV
+560 GIN
-567 AWNQLVENG
+567 AWDEVNEQGVYDASGEKKPN
-576 NFANG
+576 
-581 TSKWTGSSAELTA
+581 TSY
-594 SNGIARSTMTGS
+594 IRST
-606 PWNNDI
+606 NK
-612 RQYTIPVVNGHKYF
+612 IPVSPNTTYYLKTPTTTGRVCYYDASETF
-626 MGATI
+626 I
-631 RQSSDAF
+631 SRSDAF
-638 SIGYRNPGGQMGLNW
+638 GNRTFTTPANCHYITFFTSYNTAYANDISINYP
-653 FRVTQWTRCETII
+653 
-666 NVTSSAPNGFSITVR
+666 S
-681 ENGTNLTDEWFE
+681 TDH
-693 AQNVNV
+693 
-699 FDLTAMFGSTIAD
+699 D
-712 YIYSLEQADAGA
+712 YH
-724 GVAWFRNLFPK
+724 
-735 PYYAYNAGEETC
+735 AYNGNT
-747 VSAVN
+747 
-752 GDPYTKVSVDWTT
+752 YSVDWTT
-765 EAGTV
+765 QAGTV
-770 YGGTLDVVTG
+770 YGGTVDVVSG
-780 LLTVDRAMV
+780 ELTVDRAIV
-789 DLGTMSWFYQNSAGH
+789 DLGTLNWTYVSNKYFQSASISD
-804 ERFGG
+804 RIK
-809 TGIRGTVAVPVSA
+809 TTSSSVPNTA
-822 DVVINAQCSRYKV
+822 
-835 ISSNQSYNHNA
+835 ISSMYRIVAWNDTNA
-846 GIGISVTNTDGTI
+846 KSGDMAVHPNGLLSCINSN
-859 YVYDDAYTD
+859 YTD
-868 SNAFRTAMS
+868 SASFKTAMS
-877 GVQFCYPLA
+877 GVQLCYELA
-886 TPLTYQLTPTQVAVL
+886 TPLTYQLSATQVAAL
-901 TGTNNVWSTGDSVSV
+901 AGTNNVWSTGDSVSV

-943 PTPQYIPGI
+943 PTPQYIPEV

-1004 FLQTTKFT
+1004 FLQTAQFT

>member
-23 VTQGINVSWQVNGD
+23 VTQDLNVSWQVNGD

-74 NGNATYFTAII
+74 YGNATYFTAVI

-134 INTITTPVASS
+134 INTITTPVASN

-218 GFVQFPVSYSS
+218 GFVQFPVLYSS

-253 LGSNKLAYP
+253 LGSNILAYP

-276 VNGEGDVVATGT
+276 VNGEGDVVVTGT
-288 ASADAYFTIAQ
+288 ATADAYFTIAQ

-354 TLKFSIVIPSGSVLS
+354 TLKFSIVIPLGASFGTS
-369 SGQQLKPMIALEDK
+369 QQLQPMIAIEDK
-383 IVAFNDVSANIE
+383 IVALNDLSVTMQPIQS
-395 PTQDLHGY
+395 LHGY
-403 SSPWPAG
+403 ANPWPG
-410 GGVNKYPNCVING
+410 GGGKNKINVPDVTLTSVG
-423 SQNGLIVS
+423 YVF
-431 HDAGNER
+431 
-438 YNISAGTVSGYAQ
+438 NISGLSIPAGTYTFSYIMSTQATPSIVVSGANGDY
-451 IISGETFTLSAGTY
+451 INRTIPNPFTFTVDGEITGIRLYSSAGTY
-465 YWHVDYSSGSV
+465 SQIQLESGSS
-476 LAGLAPQLRST
+476 R
-487 DGSTTYATPNTSF
+487 TSF
-500 TLSADTELKPRIT
+500 
-513 CQANVTI
+513 
-520 PSNFSVRLEIVSGS
+520 
-534 TAPTSWTPYSNI
+534 APYENI
-546 CPITGR
+546 CPISGR
-552 TGLSVYDD
+552 TGLNVYRTGKNLLNPQAVGVVDAKGNNFCGI
-560 PKYGGTV
+560 KYEFIGSFYISASARPSAG
-567 AWNQLVENG
+567 NIYLVVKR
-576 NFANG
+576 ANG
-581 TSKWTGSSAELTA
+581 TYDTDRIL
-594 SNGIARSTMTGS
+594 SNLYI
-606 PWNNDI
+606 N
-612 RQYTIPVVNGHKYF
+612 
-626 MGATI
+626 
-631 RQSSDAF
+631 
-638 SIGYRNPGGQMGLNW
+638 IGYAITLASGDVMWIADASSHG
-653 FRVTQWTRCETII
+653 
-666 NVTSSAPNGFSITVR
+666 TSGI
-681 ENGTNLTDEWFE
+681 GTAISRFE
-693 AQNVNV
+693 AAKLQ
-699 FDLTAMFGSTIAD
+699 LEFGSTATA
-712 YIYSLEQADAGA
+712 YE
-724 GVAWFRNLFPK
+724 
-735 PYYAYNAGEETC
+735 PYNGTTYA
-747 VSAVN
+747 
-752 GDPYTKVSVDWTT
+752 VDWTS

-780 LLTVDRAMV
+780 LLTVTHKLIHLD
-789 DLGTMSWFYQNSAGH
+789 GS
-804 ERFGG
+804 
-809 TGIRGTVAVPVSA
+809 
-822 DVVINAQCSRYKV
+822 
-835 ISSNQSYNHNA
+835 
-846 GIGISVTNTDGTI
+846 TNKAEGVYGNGTI
-859 YVYDDAYTD
+859 YTNIITGMYNDVSASRQNETLVKSDTLKGTSSTSIANTPYGISQNTGQRLVLNLPNISTTADA
-868 SNAFRTAMS
+868 NAWLVANETH
-877 GVQFCYPLA
+877 VLIELA

-1025 DSNGDYHVSKEYIFK
+1025 DSNGEYHVSKEYIFK

>member
-23 VTQGINVSWQVNGD
+23 VTQDLNVSWQVNGD

-74 NGNATYFTAII
+74 YGNATYFTAII

-134 INTITTPVASS
+134 INTITMPVASS

-253 LGSNKLAYP
+253 LGSNILSYP

-276 VNGEGDVVATGT
+276 VNGEGDVVVTGT
-288 ASADAYFTIAQ
+288 ATADAYFTIAQ

-334 VVSTITGNDPLQ
+334 VVSTITGSDPLQ

-354 TLKFSIVIPSGSVLS
+354 TLKFSIVIPSGASFGTS
-369 SGQQLKPMIALEDK
+369 QQLQPMIAIEDK
-383 IVAFNDVSANIE
+383 IVALNDLSVTMHPI
-395 PTQDLHGY
+395 QDLHGY

-410 GGVNKYPNCVING
+410 GGVNV
-423 SQNGLIVS
+423 L
-431 HDAGNER
+431 DD
-438 YNISAGTVSGYAQ
+438 NIKWT
-451 IISGETFTLSAGTY
+451 AGTY
-465 YWHVDYSSGSV
+465 HGLQLSTQNGYEYTLTGTATEGGTISTNIIAREDAVILPPGTYIGNDGVYELRGA
-476 LAGLAPQLRST
+476 AGNFIKNQR
-487 DGSTTYATPNTSF
+487 GGTPFTRNESF
-500 TLSADTELKPRIT
+500 YVGL
-513 CQANVTI
+513 VY
-520 PSNFSVRLEIVSGS
+520 LEIVSGRTYNITKFIGLAKGS
-534 TAPTSWTPYSNI
+534 TALTAYSPYSNI
-546 CPITGR
+546 CPISGR
-552 TGLSVYDD
+552 TGVSVYVG
-560 PKYGGTV
+560 P
-567 AWNQLVENG
+567 
-576 NFANG
+576 
-581 TSKWTGSSAELTA
+581 TA
-594 SNGIARSTMTGS
+594 A
-606 PWNNDI
+606 
-612 RQYTIPVVNGHKYF
+612 Q
-626 MGATI
+626 
-631 RQSSDAF
+631 SDA
-638 SIGYRNPGGQMGLNW
+638 
-653 FRVTQWTRCETII
+653 TT
-666 NVTSSAPNGFSITVR
+666 
-681 ENGTNLTDEWFE
+681 
-693 AQNVNV
+693 
-699 FDLTAMFGSTIAD
+699 
-712 YIYSLEQADAGA
+712 
-724 GVAWFRNLFPK
+724 
-735 PYYAYNAGEETC
+735 YA
-747 VSAVN
+747 
-752 GDPYTKVSVDWTT
+752 VDWTS

-780 LLTVDRAMV
+780 VLTVNFGML
-789 DLGTMSWFYQNSAGH
+789 DLGTKTYTF
-804 ERFGG
+804 
-809 TGIRGTVAVPVSA
+809 AV
-822 DVVINAQCSRYKV
+822 R
-835 ISSNQSYNHNA
+835 
-846 GIGISVTNTDGTI
+846 NTDDTGNIFVFRDTSI
-859 YVYDDAYTD
+859 KSTGGGNAICSQLMTYHGSQGVDMPVNSCFVAGGHNLLVCTTDAD
-868 SNAFRTAMS
+868 AASVKASMS
-877 GVQFCYPLA
+877 GVQLCYELA
-886 TPLTYQLTPTQVAVL
+886 TPLTYQLTPQEIEALV
-901 TGTNNVWSTGDSVSV
+901 GTNNVWSTGDSVSV

-987 QMQVSYLIVAHS
+987 QMQVYYLIVAHS

-1141 LKATVDWVEVGE
+1141 LKATVDWVEVGD
-1153 ASQVSIVSVPS
+1153 ASNKSIVSVPT

>member
-90 STAGIVNGYQ
+90 SAARIVNGYQ

-134 INTITTPVASS
+134 INTITTPVASN

-174 STPIRKTGAIST
+174 STPIRETGAIST

-247 YLSWDD
+247 YLSCDD
-253 LGSNKLAYP
+253 LGSNILAYP

-288 ASADAYFTIAQ
+288 ATADAYFTIAQ

-334 VVSTITGNDPLQ
+334 VVSTIEGSDPLQ

-354 TLKFSIVIPSGSVLS
+354 TLKFSIVIPSGASFGTS
-369 SGQQLKPMIALEDK
+369 QQLQPMIAIEDK
-383 IVAFNDVSANIE
+383 IVALNDLSVTMQPI
-395 PTQDLHGY
+395 QDLHGY
-403 SSPWPAG
+403 SNPWPAG
-410 GGVNKYPNCVING
+410 GGKNLLSPEMFI
-423 SQNGLIVS
+423 
-431 HDAGNER
+431 AGNR
-438 YNISAGTVSGYAQ
+438 YINSGNGNPIDPVTGPVWKATDFIFIQPLAGETLTLNHRPYGNVPGIGFYDESETFISGVANNGASAGTSW
-451 IISGETFTLSAGTY
+451 T
-465 YWHVDYSSGSV
+465 
-476 LAGLAPQLRST
+476 
-487 DGSTTYATPNTSF
+487 
-500 TLSADTELKPRIT
+500 
-513 CQANVTI
+513 
-520 PSNFSVRLEIVSGS
+520 FSVPNGAYYIRLSTMQEYLPEIQLERGA
-534 TAPTSWTPYSNI
+534 TATSWEPYENI
-546 CPITGR
+546 CPISGR
-552 TGLSVYDD
+552 TGLSVYRTG
-560 PKYGGTV
+560 K
-567 AWNQLVENG
+567 NLVDQSAG
-576 NFANG
+576 N
-581 TSKWTGSSAELTA
+581 TSSGNWWIGADA
-594 SNGIARSTMTGS
+594 SNGEPNGSFVLNAGTYTFSVSDTMSGLYIRKNGS
-606 PWNNDI
+606 NVKVVYNASSATFTLSERTAI
-612 RQYTIPVVNGHKYF
+612 RLMLYQN
-626 MGATI
+626 
-631 RQSSDAF
+631 
-638 SIGYRNPGGQMGLNW
+638 
-653 FRVTQWTRCETII
+653 
-666 NVTSSAPNGFSITVR
+666 NVTIAYWNTVDIQL
-681 ENGTNLTDEWFE
+681 EL
-693 AQNVNV
+693 
-699 FDLTAMFGSTIAD
+699 GSTATT
-712 YIYSLEQADAGA
+712 YE
-724 GVAWFRNLFPK
+724 
-735 PYYAYNAGEETC
+735 PYNGSTYA
-747 VSAVN
+747 
-752 GDPYTKVSVDWTT
+752 VDWTD

-770 YGGTLDVVTG
+770 YHGTVDPVAG
-780 LLTVDRAMV
+780 QLTVDWAMV
-789 DLGTMSWFYQNSAGH
+789 DLGTLTYSVWNKNSSRDCYSLTIQDIRPRRDAGDNLP
-804 ERFGG
+804 
-809 TGIRGTVAVPVSA
+809 A
-822 DVVINAQCSRYKV
+822 
-835 ISSNQSYNHNA
+835 ISSIFVSTNYNATWKPWQMSYTNQSKQVVFMTPHDEYA
-846 GIGISVTNTDGTI
+846 
-859 YVYDDAYTD
+859 DAD
-868 SNAFRTAMS
+868 AFKAAMS
-877 GVQFCYPLA
+877 GVQLVYELA
-886 TPLTYQLTPTQVAVL
+886 TPLTYQLTPQEVEALV
-901 TGTNNVWSTGDSVSV
+901 GTNNVWSTGDSVSV

-1025 DSNGDYHVSKEYIFK
+1025 DSNGEYHVSKEYIFK

-1061 PYPNRQPISTLYKTG
+1061 PYPNRQPISSLYKTG
-1076 KISGYIGKTNNL
+1076 KLTSYIGKTNSQNQ
-1088 NRYSDSISLQNAIYD
+1088 YSDSVSLQNAIYD
-1103 ISVSSLDKFLK
+1103 ISTSPLTKFLK
-1114 SRKGDVIK
+1114 TRKGDILMI
-1122 VDTASSIQM
+1122 DTAAAIQM

-1153 ASQVSIVSVPS
+1153 ASNKSIVSVPT

>member
-23 VTQGINVSWQVNGD
+23 VTQDLNVSWQVNGD

-74 NGNATYFTAII
+74 YGNATYFTAII

-134 INTITTPVASS
+134 INTITTPVASN

-369 SGQQLKPMIALEDK
+369 SGQQLQPMIAIEDK
-383 IVAFNDVSANIE
+383 IVALNDLSVTMQPI
-395 PTQDLHGY
+395 QDLHGY

-410 GGVNKYPNCVING
+410 GGVNILPPPTSATAGASGTITDNNGLLTISTTGEDVTFTIRIPEFTFAESGQKIELLNSFTNGTVYFLNG
-423 SQNGLIVS
+423 STQIDYFSLSFVNRVVS
-431 HDAGNER
+431 ESSMSTLKGKTIDR
-438 YNISAGTVSGYAQ
+438 YRIAVNAQTLTNATFAMMVTDSSA
-451 IISGETFTLSAGTY
+451 SALT
-465 YWHVDYSSGSV
+465 
-476 LAGLAPQLRST
+476 A
-487 DGSTTYATPNTSF
+487 
-500 TLSADTELKPRIT
+500 
-513 CQANVTI
+513 
-520 PSNFSVRLEIVSGS
+520 FS
-534 TAPTSWTPYSNI
+534 PYSNI
-546 CPITGR
+546 CPISGL
-552 TGLSVYDD
+552 TGLSVYND
-560 PKYGGTV
+560 PKYGGTIEF
-567 AWNQLVENG
+567 NQKFPTKTLSYV
-576 NFANG
+576 G
-581 TSKWTGSSAELTA
+581 TNYTITSNNDGKFTVNATATA
-594 SNGIARSTMTGS
+594 SQSTSVNHTNIGAS
-606 PWNNDI
+606 AFTAGHVYAWIGNSDKIKVDLKVYAKNTD
-612 RQYTIPVVNGHKYF
+612 TIFK
-626 MGATI
+626 ATTASYSNI
-631 RQSSDAF
+631 VFLFD
-638 SIGYRNPGGQMGLNW
+638 
-653 FRVTQWTRCETII
+653 
-666 NVTSSAPNGFSITVR
+666 
-681 ENGTNLTDEWFE
+681 NLTVGTYEVFP
-693 AQNVNV
+693 QL
-699 FDLTAMFGSTIAD
+699 FDLTEMFGQQKAEEVLSAEQSSTG
-712 YIYSLEQADAGA
+712 S
-724 GVAWFRNLFPK
+724 GVAWFRNLFYK
-735 PYYAYNAGEETC
+735 TYYPVNAGETTC

-752 GDPYTKVSVDWTT
+752 GDLYWKKDIDWSTQ
-765 EAGTV
+765 AGTV
-770 YGGTLDVVTG
+770 YSGTLDVVTG
-780 LLTVDRAMV
+780 QLTVDMASV
-789 DLGTMSWFYQNSAGH
+789 DLGTLTWGRNWAPNADPTGVFYSSIISNIDTNKSGICTSYAYA
-804 ERFGG
+804 
-809 TGIRGTVAVPVSA
+809 TGNPNAVPDKSFTMYVYGGSG
-822 DVVINAQCSRYKV
+822 R
-835 ISSNQSYNHNA
+835 
-846 GIGISVTNTDGTI
+846 I
-859 YVYDDAYTD
+859 YVKDTSYDDAT
-868 SNAFRTAMS
+868 NFKTAVS
-877 GVQFCYPLA
+877 GVIVVYELA
-886 TPLTYQLTPTQVAVL
+886 TPLTYQLTPTQIAVL

>member
-90 STAGIVNGYQ
+90 SAARIVNGYQ

-134 INTITTPVASS
+134 INTITTPVASN

-174 STPIRKTGAIST
+174 STPIRETGAIST

-334 VVSTITGNDPLQ
+334 VVSTIEGSDPLQ

-354 TLKFSIVIPSGSVLS
+354 TLKFSIVIPSGASFGTS
-369 SGQQLKPMIALEDK
+369 QQLQPMIAIEDK
-383 IVAFNDVSANIE
+383 IVALNDLSVTMQPI
-395 PTQDLHGY
+395 QDLHGY

-410 GGVNKYPNCVING
+410 GGKNLLSPEMFI
-423 SQNGLIVS
+423 
-431 HDAGNER
+431 AGNR
-438 YNISAGTVSGYAQ
+438 YINSGNGNPTDPVTGPVWKATDFIFIQPLAGETLTLNHRPHGNVPGIGFYDESETFISGVANNGASAGTSW
-451 IISGETFTLSAGTY
+451 T
-465 YWHVDYSSGSV
+465 
-476 LAGLAPQLRST
+476 
-487 DGSTTYATPNTSF
+487 
-500 TLSADTELKPRIT
+500 
-513 CQANVTI
+513 
-520 PSNFSVRLEIVSGS
+520 FSVPNGAYYIRLSTMQEYLPEIQLERGA
-534 TAPTSWTPYSNI
+534 TATSWEPYENI
-546 CPITGR
+546 CPISGR
-552 TGLSVYDD
+552 TGLSVYRTG
-560 PKYGGTV
+560 K
-567 AWNQLVENG
+567 NLVDQSAG
-576 NFANG
+576 N
-581 TSKWTGSSAELTA
+581 TSSGNWWIGADA
-594 SNGIARSTMTGS
+594 SNGEPNGSFVLNAGTYTFSVSDTMSGLYIRKNGS
-606 PWNNDI
+606 NVKVVYNASSATFTLSERTAI
-612 RQYTIPVVNGHKYF
+612 RLMLYQN
-626 MGATI
+626 
-631 RQSSDAF
+631 
-638 SIGYRNPGGQMGLNW
+638 
-653 FRVTQWTRCETII
+653 
-666 NVTSSAPNGFSITVR
+666 NVTIAYWNTVDIQL
-681 ENGTNLTDEWFE
+681 EL
-693 AQNVNV
+693 
-699 FDLTAMFGSTIAD
+699 GSTATT
-712 YIYSLEQADAGA
+712 YE
-724 GVAWFRNLFPK
+724 
-735 PYYAYNAGEETC
+735 PYNGNTYAF
-747 VSAVN
+747 
-752 GDPYTKVSVDWTT
+752 DWTS

-770 YGGTLDVVTG
+770 YHGTVDPVAG
-780 LLTVDRAMV
+780 QLTVDWAMV
-789 DLGTMSWFYQNSAGH
+789 DLGTLNWGKYSVAQGTLFRTTINDSVDQTSTVKSNALCSAYP
-804 ERFGG
+804 
-809 TGIRGTVAVPVSA
+809 TVAQANRAEGTLSVNGHSF
-822 DVVINAQCSRYKV
+822 DIIDSRYT
-835 ISSNQSYNHNA
+835 NA
-846 GIGISVTNTDGTI
+846 ADFK
-859 YVYDDAYTD
+859 A
-868 SNAFRTAMS
+868 AMS
-877 GVQFCYPLA
+877 GVQLCYELA
-886 TPLTYQLTPTQVAVL
+886 TPLTYQLTPTQVSVL
-901 TGTNNVWSTGDSVSV
+901 TGINNVWSSGDSVSV
-916 TYTKDTGSQATL
+916 TYTKNTGSQATL
-928 SGAIVTFSDSNAVLI
+928 SGSIVTFSDSNAVLI

-966 LQHVY
+966 LRHVY

-1025 DSNGDYHVSKEYIFK
+1025 DSNGEYHVSKEYIFK

-1076 KISGYIGKTNNL
+1076 KISGYIGKTNDL

-1141 LKATVDWVEVGE
+1141 LKATVDWVEVGD
-1153 ASQVSIVSVPS
+1153 ASNKSIVSVPT

>member
-12 TFSGIGAGTVD
+12 TLSGIGAGTVD
-23 VTQGINVSWQVNGD
+23 VTQGLNVSWQVNGD

-50 DSGSTLMYDSGSVSV
+50 DTASTLKYDSGSVSV
-65 SPVFEPHDK
+65 SPAFETHDK
-74 NGNATYFTAII
+74 YGNPTFYSVLL
-85 SAAAL
+85 SAATL

-119 TSASVFITRSTPTLA
+119 TSASVFITRSLPTISIDA
-134 INTITTPVASS
+134 IPNPVTSS
-145 SLTITANYSQA
+145 SLTITATYAQA
-156 QGDPISTV
+156 QGDPISTAD
-164 EWVFALAGSE
+164 WVFALAGSE
-174 STPIRKTGAIST
+174 SNPIKNTGAVNT
-186 QVLSFDADGLITGN
+186 QVLSFDADGLINGN
-200 TYSIMCKVVTST
+200 TYSIMCTVVTAN

-218 GFVQFPVSYSS
+218 GFVQFTVSYSS

-253 LGSNKLAYP
+253 LGSNILSYP
-262 YTDTTKTTNGITFT
+262 YTDSTKTTNGITFT
-276 VNGEGDVVATGT
+276 VNGEGDVVVTGAAT
-288 ASADAYFTIAQ
+288 ADAYFTIAQ

-324 VVTETNSSNV
+324 VVTETNGSNV

-346 YIATSTTN
+346 YIAASTTN
-354 TLKFSIVIPSGSVLS
+354 TLKFSIVIPSGSVISTGETL
-369 SGQQLKPMIALEDK
+369 QPMMCLESDIAG
-383 IVAFNDVSANIE
+383 VNSMSAAIE
-395 PTQDLHGY
+395 PVQDLHGY
-403 SSPWPAG
+403 ANPWPAG
-410 GGVNKYPNCVING
+410 GGVNKFYCSNNATATAHGVTC
-423 SQNGLIVS
+423 SF
-431 HDAGNER
+431 DA
-438 YNISAGTVSGYAQ
+438 STQ
-451 IISGETFTLSAGTY
+451 TFTVGGTNDSSSAY
-465 YWHVDYSSGSV
+465 IL
-476 LAGLAPQLRST
+476 LAIIPTAEIVRNTPISRGFIGAPSEIYANFVWY
-487 DGSTTYATPNTSF
+487 DGSWHGVN
-500 TLSADTELKPRIT
+500 
-513 CQANVTI
+513 NGGTI
-520 PSNFSVRLEIVSGS
+520 PDSVELRNIRLQIGVYGNATTIPLTAFKFQLQEGS
-534 TAPTSWTPYSNI
+534 TAPTSWSPYSNI

-552 TGLSVYDD
+552 TGLSVY
-560 PKYGGTV
+560 V
-567 AWNQLVENG
+567 
-576 NFANG
+576 
-581 TSKWTGSSAELTA
+581 
-594 SNGIARSTMTGS
+594 S
-606 PWNNDI
+606 P
-612 RQYTIPVVNGHKYF
+612 
-626 MGATI
+626 
-631 RQSSDAF
+631 
-638 SIGYRNPGGQMGLNW
+638 
-653 FRVTQWTRCETII
+653 TQD
-666 NVTSSAPNGFSITVR
+666 V
-681 ENGTNLTDEWFE
+681 
-693 AQNVNV
+693 
-699 FDLTAMFGSTIAD
+699 
-712 YIYSLEQADAGA
+712 ADATT
-724 GVAWFRNLFPK
+724 
-735 PYYAYNAGEETC
+735 YA
-747 VSAVN
+747 
-752 GDPYTKVSVDWTT
+752 VDWTS

-780 LLTVDRAMV
+780 VLTVDRAMV
-789 DLGTMSWFYQNSAGH
+789 VIDGVNKTVRNNGTTSTTSNAWFNGAVGKAYGTRNIISD
-804 ERFGG
+804 RFS
-809 TGIRGTVAVPVSA
+809 TGISGPGSMTGRDNSIGVEFRLPVDIPNDTPALNQWFA
-822 DVVINAQCSRYKV
+822 DNPTQL
-835 ISSNQSYNHNA
+835 
-846 GIGISVTNTDGTI
+846 
-859 YVYDDAYTD
+859 
-868 SNAFRTAMS
+868 
-877 GVQFCYPLA
+877 CYELA
-886 TPLTYQLTPTQVAVL
+886 TPITYQLTPTQVAAL
-901 TGTNNVWSTGDSVSV
+901 AGTNNVWSTGDSVSV

-928 SGAIVTFSDSNAVLI
+928 SGATVTFSDSNAVLI

-1004 FLQTTKFT
+1004 FLQTAQFT

-1141 LKATVDWVEVGE
+1141 LKATVDWVEVGDTNNI
-1153 ASQVSIVSVPS
+1153 SIVSVPT
-1164 DSFWPIS
+1164 DAFWPIS

>member
-23 VTQGINVSWQVNGD
+23 VTQDLNVSWQVNGD

-74 NGNATYFTAII
+74 YGNATYFTAII

-134 INTITTPVASS
+134 INTITTPVASN

-164 EWVFALAGSE
+164 EWVFAMAGSE

-253 LGSNKLAYP
+253 LGSNILSYP

-276 VNGEGDVVATGT
+276 VNGEGDVAVTGT
-288 ASADAYFTIAQ
+288 ATADAYFTIAQ

-354 TLKFSIVIPSGSVLS
+354 TLKFSIVIPSGASFGTS
-369 SGQQLKPMIALEDK
+369 QQLQPMIAIEDK
-383 IVAFNDVSANIE
+383 IAALNDVSVTMQPI
-395 PTQDLHGY
+395 QSLHGY
-403 SSPWPAG
+403 SHPWPAG
-410 GGVNKYPNCVING
+410 GGKNICPPDGWEQGQLQSNG
-423 SQNGLIVS
+423 SVNIVS
-431 HDAGNER
+431 YA
-438 YNISAGTVSGYAQ
+438 VSSPYILLTGGQTY
-451 IISGETFTLSAGTY
+451 TLSRNYPDYGDGQMAYHTY
-465 YWHVDYSSGSV
+465 DLSKTHLSDSGWK
-476 LAGLAPQLRST
+476 PNN
-487 DGSTTYATPNTSF
+487 YAFTPES
-500 TLSADTELKPRIT
+500 DCYIRIT
-513 CQANVTI
+513 TRAKPQNQDPPALNPNDVGTM
-520 PSNFSVRLEIVSGS
+520 FVVQLERGS
-534 TAPTSWTPYSNI
+534 TATPWTPYSNI
-546 CPITGR
+546 CPISGR
-552 TGLSVYDD
+552 TGLSVYVSPTQDPDD
-560 PKYGGTV
+560 ATV
-567 AWNQLVENG
+567 
-576 NFANG
+576 
-581 TSKWTGSSAELTA
+581 
-594 SNGIARSTMTGS
+594 
-606 PWNNDI
+606 
-612 RQYTIPVVNGHKYF
+612 
-626 MGATI
+626 
-631 RQSSDAF
+631 
-638 SIGYRNPGGQMGLNW
+638 
-653 FRVTQWTRCETII
+653 
-666 NVTSSAPNGFSITVR
+666 
-681 ENGTNLTDEWFE
+681 
-693 AQNVNV
+693 
-699 FDLTAMFGSTIAD
+699 
-712 YIYSLEQADAGA
+712 
-724 GVAWFRNLFPK
+724 
-735 PYYAYNAGEETC
+735 YA
-747 VSAVN
+747 
-752 GDPYTKVSVDWTT
+752 VDWSTQ
-765 EAGTV
+765 AGTV

-780 LLTVDRAMV
+780 VLTVDRVSKALTSDDRSYMSANHYSPIWRIAYTGAS
-789 DLGTMSWFYQNSAGH
+789 GTAKAPAS
-804 ERFGG
+804 
-809 TGIRGTVAVPVSA
+809 T
-822 DVVINAQCSRYKV
+822 
-835 ISSNQSYNHNA
+835 
-846 GIGISVTNTDGTI
+846 SVTNI
-859 YVYDDAYTD
+859 M
-868 SNAFRTAMS
+868 SNAFKAVGEANRGTAGTCFIS
-877 GVQFCYPLA
+877 GASKWIQFDIPDAGISTQEEAYSYFFGLTPVVVYELV
-886 TPLTYQLTPTQVAVL
+886 TPLTYQLAATQVAVL
-901 TGTNNVWSTGDSVSV
+901 AGTNNVWSTGDSVSV

-943 PTPQYIPGI
+943 PTTQYIPGI

-1004 FLQTTKFT
+1004 FLQTAQFT